1 MNNSGVVITSATKSC
16 NNKENHVIATL
27 VIKYCTANASSI
39 VSKKIRLRIRDVCV
53 TQIKSCFGQGYK
65 CNPIANQFI
74 SQWKMSDERRQSIEP
89 SLLGRR
95 NSRLRFTS
103 DSVTSENRSDQN
115 LSLIKYHY
123 TEILKLIG
131 EYFWYGIRFELD

>member
-1 MNNSGVVITSATKSC
+1 M
-16 NNKENHVIATL
+16 L
-27 VIKYCTANASSI
+27 SSI
-39 VSKKIRLRIRDVCV
+39 VQQCIFNRLKKIRLRIRDVCV
-53 TQIKSCFGQGYK
+53 TQIKSCFGQGY
-65 CNPIANQFI
+65 NAIPIANQFI

-131 EYFWYGIRFELD
+131 ENFWYGIRFELD